1 MAVLAWSENTHD
13 AVAEAVPVPLPS
25 NQRCRQMLA
34 GTVVIHAVEAIAAG
48 RMARHRGLN
57 PEGWRG
63 QTFVVGFPSLLALRR
78 VER

>member
-1 MAVLAWSENTHD
+1 
-13 AVAEAVPVPLPS
+13 
-25 NQRCRQMLA
+25 MLA

-57 PEGWRG
+57 PKGWRG